1 MKIVIAGAGDIGFHL
16 ATLLSSENHDIILID
31 LNQDVLDYAQS
42 HLDVMTLRGDSAS
55 IEILKRAEIHRA
67 DLFLGVTT
75 SEKNNIFSALMAKKL
90 GAEQTVARVNNY
102 EFFEEAQMINFKE
115 LGIDA
120 IFSPLQLAAKEIFR
134 LVKQETVTDLFEF
147 EQGKISLIGITLDQ
161 RSPFVDRYLENVIY
175 GNGGLCQPI
184 ALMRGNKTF
193 LPSQQSM
200 LKANDHLYFLTDKD
214 NMDKLIA
221 KVGKEKIKAKNIMII
236 GGNEISLRTAEML
249 EDDYRLTIVEQD
261 KELCKNLVEALH
273 NTMIIQGNYSNFELL
288 KEEGLADVDVFIAL
302 TNNTETNILSSL
314 VAKNL
319 GVDKTIALVENIEY
333 THISQ
338 DIGIDTLINKKL
350 IAANN
355 IFRYVRRGKIEAI
368 TSLHGV
374 NAEVIEFVITR
385 QNRLTKKILKE
396 IHFPQNAIIGAVIR
410 NGQSIPFDD
419 QFRFQVDDKAI
430 IFALPEAVN
439 KVEKLFD

>member
-1 MKIVIAGAGDIGFHL
+1 
-16 ATLLSSENHDIILID
+16 
-31 LNQDVLDYAQS
+31 
-42 HLDVMTLRGDSAS
+42 
-55 IEILKRAEIHRA
+55 
-67 DLFLGVTT
+67 
-75 SEKNNIFSALMAKKL
+75 
-90 GAEQTVARVNNY
+90 
-102 EFFEEAQMINFKE
+102 
-115 LGIDA
+115 
-120 IFSPLQLAAKEIFR
+120 
-134 LVKQETVTDLFEF
+134 
-147 EQGKISLIGITLDQ
+147 
-161 RSPFVDRYLENVIY
+161 
-175 GNGGLCQPI
+175 
-184 ALMRGNKTF
+184 
-193 LPSQQSM
+193 
-200 LKANDHLYFLTDKD
+200 
-214 NMDKLIA
+214 
-221 KVGKEKIKAKNIMII
+221 MII